1 MRKGE
6 YKIRVNIRFA
16 PAGLGSTTWARDVG
30 RELCVHSYLSAVIG
44 SSFAARNAG

>member
-16 PAGLGSTTWARDVG
+16 PTGLGFRNVG
-30 RELCVHSYLSAVIG
+30 REPCVHSYLSAVIG